1 MSCSGYSDIKIGI
14 TLVNFTP
21 KFHSVEKFTTYYSL
35 LMPQKDWESSFR
47 CMVLSHA
54 ISVSPLV
61 LPFHVY
67 SYAFFSDKHHLVF
80 CFSPLSKVQLVF
92 SSLKWGCEDGV
103 MVDFVLTCAY
113 TFWPSVR
120 LNLCERKKKKKVNI
134 RVRTHTSYTWSPH
147 FYVSFWYPNVKISVL
162 LEVRYGSQR
171 NLCLLGCWGV
181 FYKHSSTLGE
191 AKCTPVSCLS
201 WVQLCSCFCSASLI

>member
-1 MSCSGYSDIKIGI
+1 MKNSFSSFRDPVKVLGKSSQVVLRLSWYKDRDNTCKFYSW
-14 TLVNFTP
+14 

-35 LMPQKDWESSFR
+35 LMPQKDWASSFR

-67 SYAFFSDKHHLVF
+67 SYIFFSGKHHLVF
-80 CFSPLSKVQLVF
+80 CFSPLSEVQLVF

-120 LNLCERKKKKKVNI
+120 LNLCERKKKKKK
-134 RVRTHTSYTWSPH
+134 SKY
-147 FYVSFWYPNVKISVL
+147 
-162 LEVRYGSQR
+162 
-171 NLCLLGCWGV
+171 
-181 FYKHSSTLGE
+181 
-191 AKCTPVSCLS
+191 
-201 WVQLCSCFCSASLI
+201 